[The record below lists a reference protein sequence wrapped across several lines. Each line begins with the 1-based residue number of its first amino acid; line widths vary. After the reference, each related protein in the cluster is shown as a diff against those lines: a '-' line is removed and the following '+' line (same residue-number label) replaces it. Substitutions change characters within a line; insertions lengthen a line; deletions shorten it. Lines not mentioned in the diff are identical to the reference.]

1 MIYYLYANAPAGLGF
16 DKADAAQL
24 ISLYATVVGMTTII
38 GSYVCD
44 RILGCRRSLLVARVT
59 GFIGYTLLAFP
70 LGVVGYAAA
79 MGCMVFGSLF
89 AGRCIETLIGKFY
102 DENDGRR
109 DSAFTISY
117 VISNI
122 GAAAPA
128 LAGVIAAKCGYHA
141 AFALSAVLSFLGTV
155 AYIATYKKFFGNIG
169 LEPDDPLPADKK
181 RSFVVKMLIVV
192 AIVGTALAVSFA
204 TGKLKISS
212 FANVVSTI
220 SIFIPLA
227 YLVFI
232 YSSKKT
238 EKHEKKKVLCLLPP
252 FICNAV
258 TLLIWTQTI
267 SILAIFYEEKVNRV
281 IFGVEI
287 PAASFQTIPAIFAVC
302 FGSFL
307 TMLWTKLG
315 KKQPF
320 GTTKMG
326 FGTILWGLGA
336 MIIALLYIIYPGDAK
351 VNAWWIV
358 LFYAVLM
365 FAEGFTCPIGYS
377 ITAVAAPKAFV
388 TQMMTVWSMSQSVGA
403 ALNMILVNFYKEGS
417 EVPFFIGIGAV
428 VAILGAVV
436 FAFSKKLAEGMGMQL
451 KDIKKEV
458 IFTTLYYEL
467 TWKIG
472 WEQLLSILDVVIRT
486 DFQEKGFQSLAVGM
500 IAGTSPQD
508 VTRDVLANGGDI
520 RRSAFAKGESGYA
533 VLTGY
538 SHLMKVTMRIIVWN
552 QSDRFILQLADDRA
566 IDKDGKH
573 SYDKYADSIEILA
586 HIDYAKKQPAAVF

>member
-1 MIYYLYANAPAGLGF
+1 MLFGGKLKMNQYDEALKKETAFLGQPRGVGTLSFVQLCSSFSNYAMNAVMIYYLYANAPAGLGF

-128 LAGVIAAKCGYHA
+128 LAGVI
-141 AFALSAVLSFLGTV
+141 
-155 AYIATYKKFFGNIG
+155 G

-192 AIVGTALAVSFA
+192 AIVGTVLAVSFA
-204 TGKLKISS
+204 TGKMKISS

-302 FGSFL
+302 FGSLL

-365 FAEGFTCPIGYS
+365 VAEGFTCPIGYS

-436 FAFSKKLAEGMGMQL
+436 FAFSKKLAEGMGM
-451 KDIKKEV
+451 ER
-458 IFTTLYYEL
+458 E
-467 TWKIG
+467 
-472 WEQLLSILDVVIRT
+472 
-486 DFQEKGFQSLAVGM
+486 A
-500 IAGTSPQD
+500 
-508 VTRDVLANGGDI
+508 
-520 RRSAFAKGESGYA
+520 
-533 VLTGY
+533 
-538 SHLMKVTMRIIVWN
+538 
-552 QSDRFILQLADDRA
+552 
-566 IDKDGKH
+566 
-573 SYDKYADSIEILA
+573 
-586 HIDYAKKQPAAVF
+586 

>member
-1 MIYYLYANAPAGLGF
+1 MNAVMIYYLYANAPAGLGF

-122 GAAAPA
+122 GAVAPA

-267 SILAIFYEEKVNRV
+267 SILGRML
-281 IFGVEI
+281 GI
-287 PAASFQTIPAIFAVC
+287 PTYIY
-302 FGSFL
+302 
-307 TMLWTKLG
+307 KLCYG
-315 KKQPF
+315 
-320 GTTKMG
+320 
-326 FGTILWGLGA
+326 
-336 MIIALLYIIYPGDAK
+336 
-351 VNAWWIV
+351 
-358 LFYAVLM
+358 
-365 FAEGFTCPIGYS
+365 FAEKCYWFRW
-377 ITAVAAPKAFV
+377 FV
-388 TQMMTVWSMSQSVGA
+388 SCS
-403 ALNMILVNFYKEGS
+403 
-417 EVPFFIGIGAV
+417 
-428 VAILGAVV
+428 
-436 FAFSKKLAEGMGMQL
+436 
-451 KDIKKEV
+451 
-458 IFTTLYYEL
+458 
-467 TWKIG
+467 
-472 WEQLLSILDVVIRT
+472 
-486 DFQEKGFQSLAVGM
+486 
-500 IAGTSPQD
+500 
-508 VTRDVLANGGDI
+508 
-520 RRSAFAKGESGYA
+520 
-533 VLTGY
+533 
-538 SHLMKVTMRIIVWN
+538 
-552 QSDRFILQLADDRA
+552 
-566 IDKDGKH
+566 
-573 SYDKYADSIEILA
+573 
-586 HIDYAKKQPAAVF
+586 

>member
-1 MIYYLYANAPAGLGF
+1 MNEHDEALRKQTAFLGQPKGVGTLSFMQLCNSFANYAMSAVLIYYLYANAPEGLGF
-16 DKADAAQL
+16 SKANAAQL
-24 ISLYATVVGMTTII
+24 ISLYSTVVVLTGIV
-38 GSYVCD
+38 GSFVCD
-44 RILGCRRSLLVARVT
+44 RILGCRKSLFIARSLS
-59 GFIGYTLLAFP
+59 FIGYVCLALP
-70 LGVVGYAAA
+70 LGVPGYGIA
-79 MGCMVFGSLF
+79 MGCLAIGPMFG
-89 AGRCIETLIGKFY
+89 GRCLDALLGKFY
-102 DENDGRR
+102 DESDGRR
-109 DSAFTISY
+109 DSAYTISY

-122 GAAAPA
+122 GAAAPVLSGA
-128 LAGVIAAKCGYHA
+128 IAAALGYHV
-141 AFALSAVLSFLGTV
+141 AFAACAVLAFLGIV
-155 AYIATYKKFFGNIG
+155 VYAVTYKPFFGNIG
-169 LEPDDPLPADKK
+169 IEPDDPLPADKK
-181 RSFVVKMLIVV
+181 RSFVVKILIVV

-302 FGSFL
+302 FGSLL

-358 LFYAVLM
+358 LFYVVLM

-436 FAFSKKLAEGMGMQL
+436 LAFSKKLAEGMGM
-451 KDIKKEV
+451 ER
-458 IFTTLYYEL
+458 E
-467 TWKIG
+467 
-472 WEQLLSILDVVIRT
+472 
-486 DFQEKGFQSLAVGM
+486 A
-500 IAGTSPQD
+500 
-508 VTRDVLANGGDI
+508 
-520 RRSAFAKGESGYA
+520 
-533 VLTGY
+533 
-538 SHLMKVTMRIIVWN
+538 
-552 QSDRFILQLADDRA
+552 
-566 IDKDGKH
+566 
-573 SYDKYADSIEILA
+573 
-586 HIDYAKKQPAAVF
+586 